1 MPEFVRVRA
10 KDTGHEYTEGFF
22 DPEIHEKVTVDGED
36 APAVDSAGAPLPPKP
51 NYAAAGEQLRGQA
64 LDDAL
69 DAAGLSKSG
78 TVAEKQQ
85 RLAEHNATT
94 EV

>member
-1 MPEFVRVRA
+1 MPKFVRVRA

-22 DPEIHEKVTVDGED
+22 DPDIHDQVDE
-36 APAVDSAGAPLPPKP
+36 PAVDSAGAPLPPKP
-51 NYAAAGEQLRGQA
+51 NLAAGGEQLRGQA